1 MLMMKPP
8 PRWRRCGIA
17 AWHALKTPVRF
28 VSMTS
33 DHCPRR
39 HVGDVREDA
48 DAGVVDEDVEAA
60 EPRDRRVDRA
70 LDLVVA
76 AHVGLQRLDGA
87 RARGF
92 DLRAARRQMRARS
105 GR

>member
-8 PRWRRCGIA
+8 PRRRRCGSA

-33 DHCPRR
+33 RPLLGR
-39 HVGDVREDA
+39 HVGDVGEDA

-60 EPRDRRVDRA
+60 EAGDRRVDA
-70 LDLVVA
+70 CA
-76 AHVGLQRLDGA
+76 T
-87 RARGF
+87 
-92 DLRAARRQMRARS
+92 S
-105 GR
+105 S